1 MNFLKVAWRDISSIF
16 KNRFIRVSVV
26 AIIIVPL
33 LYSSLFLDAFWDP
46 YARIK
51 DMPVAVV
58 NQDIGSTKDG
68 KKVNYGQDLVG
79 NLKEKEAV
87 GWRFVSKEQAENG
100 LKGKDY
106 YAMFVIPED
115 FSQNALSATKGK
127 PVQAKI
133 LYSANE
139 KRNFL
144 AAQIN
149 GKVLDQLKSEL
160 TKSMSKEYTT
170 AVFDSLYELKDGMKK
185 ASDGSKKLADGV
197 VTAKDGTHQL
207 KDGTGKLKSSV
218 PAMTDGVGKLLVGS
232 NTLTSKLGELKSQVP
247 EMVSGVNKL
256 HDGAD
261 KLNNGVSQLDNGLSE
276 LNKQVPAMGTGV
288 QKLHGGADQLNNGL
302 SELNKQV
309 PTMATG
315 VQNLHGGA
323 EQLNNGLSELNKQV
337 PAMATGVQ
345 KLNEAYTK
353 KILPSTKE
361 LKEGASTLASG
372 LAGTKDGSSKLSEAS
387 TELNDGSGQLSAGYG
402 QMEPSMSKLKDASAG
417 VADGVDGLLDNSK
430 KSQEALQQAVSTQL
444 GAYLAANPKAMEDA
458 NMKGFMSTLTALNK
472 NATDENNVAMMNKLQ
487 GGAHG
492 VAEGSKLLQEKSSD
506 FVAGSKKFAQGADQ
520 FSKGAGEF
528 AEKTGAA
535 AGGAAKISGGLD
547 QLYAGMNGEFGNGLS
562 ELNGKIPALTG
573 GVQKL
578 AVGSGALS
586 GGISELNDKIPA
598 LTEGTAKLAVG
609 SGALS
614 GGISE
619 LNGKIPA
626 LTGGV
631 QKLAVGSGALS
642 GGSGALSGGLAQ
654 FSQKMPALADG
665 TSKLN
670 AGSAELTKGISTLN
684 GKLPELKDGVNKLAD
699 GTNKLDG
706 GMTELAD
713 GSKELN
719 KKLADGHKD
728 LSSSLKNDSKT
739 MGDTFSE
746 PVVMDQK
753 PINPI
758 KTYGEGF
765 TPYFIP
771 LSLWVGALMMFFVIT
786 DKVDEDITASP
797 ASVVAGKFL
806 SYGAI
811 GAMQAILASGAVMLL
826 GLRPSNILLYF
837 LFNIFLS
844 NVFIAI
850 IQCMVFLLGQAGR
863 LISIVL
869 LILQLTSCAGTFPIE
884 VVPRLFK
891 VLNPFMPFTYA
902 VSGLREVI
910 SGVDYGVFAKDVMVL
925 AAISVVFLFI
935 SISMKGH
942 ADKAM
947 KLIQEKKEEASNMTA

>member
-33 LYSSLFLDAFWDP
+33 LYSLLYLDAFWDP

-58 NQDIGSTKDG
+58 NQDKGSFKDG
-68 KKVNYGQDLVG
+68 KKVNYGKDLVK

-87 GWRFVSKEQAENG
+87 GWRFVSREQAENG
-100 LKGKDY
+100 VKGKDY
-106 YAMFVIPED
+106 YAMFVIPDD
-115 FSQNALSATKGK
+115 FSENALSATKGK
-127 PVQAKI
+127 PEQAKI
-133 LYSANE
+133 LYSPNE

-160 TKSMSKEYTT
+160 TKSMSKEYTV

-207 KDGTGKLKSSV
+207 KDGTGKLKSNV

-232 NTLTSKLGELKSQVP
+232 NTLTSKLGELKAQVP
-247 EMVSGVNKL
+247 TMASGVNQL

-261 KLNNGVSQLDNGLSE
+261 KLNNGLGKLNNGLGKLNNGISQLDNGLSE
-276 LNKQVPAMGTGV
+276 LNNQVPAMGTGV
-288 QKLHGGADQLNNGL
+288 NKLHGGADQLNDGL
-302 SELNKQV
+302 SVLNNQV
-309 PTMATG
+309 P
-315 VQNLHGGA
+315 
-323 EQLNNGLSELNKQV
+323 E
-337 PAMATGVQ
+337 MATGVQ
-345 KLNEAYTK
+345 KLNYAYKK
-353 KILPSTKE
+353 KILPSTRD
-361 LKEGASTLASG
+361 LKDGASELASG
-372 LAGTKDGSSKLSEAS
+372 LAKTKDGSTKLKNAS
-387 TELNDGSGQLSAGYG
+387 TDLKDGSGQLSDGYG
-402 QMEPSMSKLKDASAG
+402 KMEKGMGELESVSEK
-417 VADGVDGLLDNSK
+417 VAVGVDGLVDTSK
-430 KSQEALQQAVSTQL
+430 QSQEALQQANENL
-444 GAYLAANPKAMEDA
+444 KAYVAANPNAKKDE
-458 NMKGFMSTLTALNK
+458 NMQVALATLNALNK
-472 NATDENNVAMMNKLQ
+472 AATDENNEARIKELQ
-487 GGAHG
+487 KGAHG
-492 VAEGSKLLQEKSSD
+492 VAAGSKQLKDKSSD
-506 FVAGSKKFAQGADQ
+506 FVKGSQKFAYGADE
-520 FSKGAGEF
+520 FSKGAGDF

-547 QLYAGMNGEFGNGLS
+547 QLYAGMNGDFGNGLS
-562 ELNGKIPALTG
+562 QLNDKMPALTG
-573 GVQKL
+573 GVKQL

-586 GGISELNDKIPA
+586 GGLSQLNDKIP
-598 LTEGTAKLAVG
+598 T
-609 SGALS
+609 
-614 GGISE
+614 
-619 LNGKIPA
+619 

-631 QKLAVGSGALS
+631 QKLAAGSGALS
-642 GGSGALSGGLAQ
+642 GGSVALSGGSGALAGGSEALAGGLAQ

-670 AGSAELTKGISTLN
+670 AGSAEITGGISTLN
-684 GKLPELKDGVNKLAD
+684 GKLPELKDGVNKLDD
-699 GTNKLDG
+699 GTNKLDT
-706 GMTELAD
+706 GMTKLAT

-719 KKLADGHKD
+719 EKLADGHKD

-753 PINPI
+753 AINPV

-786 DKVDEDITASP
+786 DKVDADIAASP

-811 GAMQAILASGAVMLL
+811 GSMQAILASGAVMLL
-826 GLRPSNILLYF
+826 GLRPSNVLLYF

-844 NVFIAI
+844 YVFIAI
-850 IQCMVFLLGQAGR
+850 IQCMVFLLGQVGR

-884 VVPRLFK
+884 VVPGLFK

>member
-33 LYSSLFLDAFWDP
+33 LYSLLYLDAFWDP

-58 NQDIGSTKDG
+58 NQDRGSLKDG
-68 KKVNYGQDLVG
+68 KKVNYGQDLVN
-79 NLKEKEAV
+79 NLKDKEAV
-87 GWRFVSKEQAENG
+87 GWRFVTKEQAEDG
-100 LKGKDY
+100 VKGKNY

-115 FSQNALSATKGK
+115 FSQNALSSTKGK
-127 PVQAKI
+127 PEQATI

-160 TKSMSKEYTT
+160 TKSMSKEYAT
-170 AVFDSLYELKDGMKK
+170 AVFDSLFELKDGMKK

-207 KDGTGKLKSSV
+207 KDGTGKLKSNV
-218 PAMTDGVGKLLVGS
+218 PEMMDGVGKLLVGS
-232 NTLTSKLGELKSQVP
+232 NTLTSKLGELKAQVP
-247 EMVSGVNKL
+247 TMVSGVNQL
-256 HDGAD
+256 HGGAD
-261 KLNNGVSQLDNGLSE
+261 KLNNGLSQLNNGLSE
-276 LNKQVPAMGTGV
+276 LNNQVPSMGTGV
-288 QKLHGGADQLNNGL
+288 QKLHGGADKLNNGL
-302 SELNKQV
+302 LELDKQV
-309 PTMATG
+309 STMVTG
-315 VQNLHGGA
+315 VQ
-323 EQLNNGLSELNKQV
+323 QLNDKYTTEMV
-337 PAMATGVQ
+337 P
-345 KLNEAYTK
+345 
-353 KILPSTKE
+353 PTKE
-361 LKEGASTLASG
+361 LKEGAANLASG
-372 LAGTKDGSSKLSEAS
+372 LAGTKDGSTKLNYVSTRLNGGSKELS
-387 TELNDGSGQLSAGYG
+387 GGYDK
-402 QMEPSMSKLKDASAG
+402 MKDSMSDLSVGSAK
-417 VADGVDGLLDNSK
+417 VAGGVDVLLDNSK
-430 KSQEALQQAVSTQL
+430 KSQMALQQANEKLEAFLQ
-444 GAYLAANPKAMEDA
+444 ANPDAMDNA
-458 NMKGFMSTLTALNK
+458 NMQVVSATLTALNK
-472 NATDENNVAMMNKLQ
+472 NATDENNVAMMNGLQ
-487 GGAHG
+487 KGAHG

-506 FVAGSKKFAQGADQ
+506 FVKGSHDFAQGAEE
-520 FSKGAGEF
+520 FSKGAGMF
-528 AEKTGAA
+528 AEKTGEA
-535 AGGAAKISGGLD
+535 AGGAAKISGGLNR
-547 QLYAGMNGEFGNGLS
+547 LYDGMNGKFGNGLS
-562 ELNGKIPALTG
+562 ELNGKMPALTG

-578 AVGSGALS
+578 VAGSGALS
-586 GGISELNDKIPA
+586 GGISALND
-598 LTEGTAKLAVG
+598 
-609 SGALS
+609 
-614 GGISE
+614 
-619 LNGKIPA
+619 KIPA

-684 GKLPELKDGVNKLAD
+684 GKLPELKDGVSKLDD

-739 MGDTFSE
+739 MGETFSQ

-753 PINPI
+753 PINPV

-786 DKVDEDITASP
+786 DKVDADIAASP

-811 GAMQAILASGAVMLL
+811 GAMQAVLASGAVMLL

-884 VVPRLFK
+884 VVPNLFK

-902 VSGLREVI
+902 VSGLREVV
-910 SGVDYGVFAKDVMVL
+910 SGIDYGVFTKDVIVL
-925 AAISVVFLFI
+925 AAMLVVFLFI

-942 ADKAM
+942 ADKVQ
-947 KLIQEKKEEASNMTA
+947 KLIQDKRDEATNITA

>member
-33 LYSSLFLDAFWDP
+33 LYSLLYLDAFWDP

-58 NQDIGSTKDG
+58 NQDRGSLKDG
-68 KKVNYGQDLVG
+68 KKVNYGQDLVN
-79 NLKEKEAV
+79 NLKDKEAV
-87 GWRFVSKEQAENG
+87 GWRFVTKEQAEDG
-100 LKGKDY
+100 VKGKDY

-115 FSQNALSATKGK
+115 FSQNALSSTKGK
-127 PVQAKI
+127 PEQATI

-160 TKSMSKEYTT
+160 TKSMSKEYAT

-207 KDGTGKLKSSV
+207 KDGTGKLKSNV
-218 PAMTDGVGKLLVGS
+218 PQMMDGVGKLLVGS
-232 NTLTSKLGELKSQVP
+232 NTLTSKLGELKAQVP
-247 EMVSGVNKL
+247 TMVSGVN
-256 HDGAD
+256 
-261 KLNNGVSQLDNGLSE
+261 Q
-276 LNKQVPAMGTGV
+276 
-288 QKLHGGADQLNNGL
+288 LHGGADQLNNGL
-302 SELNKQV
+302 SELNNQV
-309 PTMATG
+309 PTMGTG
-315 VQNLHGGA
+315 VQKLHGGA
-323 EQLNNGLSELNKQV
+323 VQLNNGLLELNKKV
-337 PAMATGVQ
+337 SIMVTGVQ
-345 KLNEAYTK
+345 QLNEGYTK
-353 KILPSTKE
+353 KIIPPTKE

-372 LAGTKDGSSKLSEAS
+372 LAGTKDGSTKLNDAS
-387 TELNDGSGQLSAGYG
+387 TRLNGGSKELSGGYDK
-402 QMEPSMSKLKDASAG
+402 MKDSMSDLSVGSAK
-417 VADGVDGLLDNSK
+417 VAGGVDGLVDNSK
-430 KSQEALQQAVSTQL
+430 KSQVALQQANEKL
-444 GAYLAANPKAMEDA
+444 EAYFKDHPEAKDNA
-458 NMKGFMSTLTALNK
+458 NMQGVSATLNALNK
-472 NATDENNVAMMNKLQ
+472 NATDENNVAMMNGLQ
-487 GGAHG
+487 KGAHG

-506 FVAGSKKFAQGADQ
+506 FVNGTQKFAQGADE

-528 AEKTGAA
+528 AEKTGEA
-535 AGGAAKISGGLD
+535 AGGAAKISGGLN
-547 QLYAGMNGEFGNGLS
+547 QLYDGMNSDFGNGLS
-562 ELNGKIPALTG
+562 ELNGKMPDLTG

-578 AVGSGALS
+578 VAGSGALS
-586 GGISELNDKIPA
+586 GGISELNDKIP
-598 LTEGTAKLAVG
+598 T
-609 SGALS
+609 
-614 GGISE
+614 
-619 LNGKIPA
+619 

-631 QKLAVGSGALS
+631 QKLAV
-642 GGSGALSGGLAQ
+642 GSGALSGGLAQ

-665 TSKLN
+665 TAKLN

-684 GKLPELKDGVNKLAD
+684 GKLPELKDGVSKLDD

-739 MGDTFSE
+739 MGETFSE

-753 PINPI
+753 PINPV

-786 DKVDEDITASP
+786 DKVDADIAASP

-811 GAMQAILASGAVMLL
+811 GAMQAVLASGAVMLL

-884 VVPRLFK
+884 VVPNLFK

-910 SGVDYGVFAKDVMVL
+910 SGIDYGVFTKDIIVL
-925 AAISVVFLFI
+925 AAMLVVFLFI

-942 ADKAM
+942 ADKVQ
-947 KLIQEKKEEASNMTA
+947 KLIQDKRDEATNITA